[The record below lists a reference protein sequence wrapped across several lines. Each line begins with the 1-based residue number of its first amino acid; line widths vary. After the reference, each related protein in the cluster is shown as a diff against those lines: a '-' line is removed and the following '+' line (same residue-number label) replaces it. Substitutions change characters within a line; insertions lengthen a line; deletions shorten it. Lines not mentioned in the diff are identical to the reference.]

1 MLNNHN
7 MVYPCPFSKG
17 YGVPRQ
23 QAWLLLNLFFL
34 YRFVI
39 ASLFVILFFTY
50 MGPTLLG
57 QHDPKLYISSSLC
70 YLILSCISGF
80 CVFFRFPDYTTQA
93 QLLIF
98 TDIIFITLLM
108 HASGGVV
115 SGIGI
120 LLTVTTSA
128 GGLLIGGKCAMLF
141 AAIASIAILSEQIYS
156 TQSQTFD
163 SAWSYAGML
172 GASFFTIALLSY
184 TLAKRTEQTERI
196 ASQRERKITQL
207 EELNKYIIQHLQ
219 SGIVITDK
227 DRQILLMNEAALGLF
242 NLQTPLRELKQ
253 ISTQLNE
260 SFQNWRLDSSK
271 DFMVLKLP
279 NHCTLHIHFNPLP
292 TGNEILYMLT
302 VEDIVRYNQRQQQS
316 KLASLGQLSASI
328 AHEIRN
334 PLGAISHAGQLLSE
348 SPDLQQEDKRL
359 TDIIQTHSK
368 RVNQIIEDILQLS
381 KKRISKR
388 EKINIAKWLRNYL
401 QKFVQENGLDENQFS
416 MTTGGENTLVVMDP
430 NHLMQIMDNLCLN
443 ALKYGANGSGQVI
456 IKTSFSKQPCI
467 EVIDHG
473 PGVHPDH
480 INQLFEPFFT
490 TSATG
495 TGLGLYIS
503 RELAELNQAKL
514 DYSLTQTHGSC
525 FRLCLPDAKATMIE
539 I

>member
-1 MLNNHN
+1 M
-7 MVYPCPFSKG
+7 
-17 YGVPRQ
+17 PRQ

-57 QHDPKLYISSSLC
+57 QHDPKLYIFSSLS
-70 YLILSCISGF
+70 YLILSFISGF
-80 CVFFRFPDYTTQA
+80 CVFYRFPDYTTQA

-98 TDIIFITLLM
+98 SDIIFITLLM
-108 HASGGVV
+108 HSSGGVI

-128 GGLLIGGKCAMLF
+128 GGLLVGGKCAMVY

-156 TQSQTFD
+156 TQSHTFE

-184 TLAKRTEQTERI
+184 ILAKRTEQTERV
-196 ASQRERKITQL
+196 ASQRERTITQL

-219 SGIVITDK
+219 SGIIITGK
-227 DRQILLMNEAALGLF
+227 NRQILLMNEAALGLF
-242 NLQTPLRELKQ
+242 SLQNSPLELGQ
-253 ISTQLNE
+253 ISTQLNDC
-260 SFQNWRLDSSK
+260 FQNWQLDSSK

-279 NHCTLHIHFNPLP
+279 NHCTLHIRFNPLP

-302 VEDIVRYNQRQQQS
+302 VEDIERYNQRQQQS

-348 SPDLQQEDKRL
+348 SPDLPPEDKRL
-359 TDIIQTHSK
+359 TDIIQTHSV
-368 RVNQIIEDILQLS
+368 RVNQIIEDILQIS
-381 KKRISKR
+381 KKRTSKR
-388 EKINIAKWLRNYL
+388 EKISLETWLRNYL
-401 QKFVQENGLDENQFS
+401 QKFVQENGFDEKQFS
-416 MTTGGENTLVVMDP
+416 LATYSHNISVFMDP

-443 ALKYGANGSGQVI
+443 ALKYGTTGTGQVI
-456 IKTSFSKQPCI
+456 IKTSCPQQPCI

-473 PGVHPDH
+473 PGVKPEN
-480 INQLFEPFFT
+480 INHLFEPFFT

-514 DYSLTQTHGSC
+514 DYSLTETYGSC
-525 FRLCLPDAKATMIE
+525 FRLCLPDAKTTMIE